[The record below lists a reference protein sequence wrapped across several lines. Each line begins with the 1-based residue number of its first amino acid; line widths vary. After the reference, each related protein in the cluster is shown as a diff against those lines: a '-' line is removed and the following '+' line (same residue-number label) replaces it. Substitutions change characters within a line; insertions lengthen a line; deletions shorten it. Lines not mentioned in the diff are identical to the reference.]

1 MAILKHSAKNLT
13 KIQIDLIFKYM
24 ESSVCKIK
32 SEDCEGTAF
41 FCLIPYEQYIPIPA
55 IITAEHI
62 IGEIYTGKSIKISL
76 NNDLYSHVINFY
88 ESRLTYTN
96 KENDITIIE
105 IKEKDGLNINL
116 FFELDELIF
125 NSDIYKD
132 KDIYLI
138 SYLGEKTL
146 SIGNIIKTKDER
158 IFHNCKTECGSSSA
172 PIINLKNNKVIG
184 IHKGH
189 LSNTNI
195 NCGISIKKSKS
206 VKEFIK
212 TIKDSKMFNNTFE
225 DNYFKLFYTN
235 SNYSLNNSKDTY
247 KMKFDI
253 SNSSEKLMEL
263 NLSQIESPQQSE
275 VFFESSFVKI
285 SLLKENTINNKILEE
300 IENKYDSLFDSGTIK
315 IDFMNDSNNEKDS
328 NYNINKINNIKEDNN
343 NNEFGLYSFLNKT
356 NLPHQNKELN
366 LNNYDKLEMNY

>member
-1 MAILKHSAKNLT
+1 MAILKHSTKNLT
-13 KIQIDLIFKYM
+13 KIQIDLICKYM

-32 SEDCEGTAF
+32 SENCEGTAF
-41 FCLIPYEQYIPIPA
+41 FCLIPYEQYIQIPV

-76 NNDLYSHVINFY
+76 NNDLYSHVINFD

-96 KENDITIIE
+96 KGNDITIIE

-125 NSDIYKD
+125 HSDIYKD

-146 SIGNIIKTKDER
+146 SIGNIIKTKDEI
-158 IFHNCKTECGSSSA
+158 IFHNCNTERGSSGA

-184 IHKGH
+184 IHRGH

-225 DNYFKLFYTN
+225 DNYFKLFYTY

-253 SNSSEKLMEL
+253 SCSSEKLMEL

-275 VFFESSFVKI
+275 VFFESSIEKI
-285 SLLKENTINNKILEE
+285 SLLKENTINNKNLEE

-315 IDFMNDSNNEKDS
+315 INFMNDSNNEKDS
-328 NYNINKINNIKEDNN
+328 NYNINNINNIKEDN